1 MLYGRRA
8 GTPISI
14 TIIDHPANPG
24 YPTYWHARNYGL
36 FAANPLGQK
45 VFSKGAENLNY
56 RLLKGQSVR
65 FRYRVVITSGIPVPA
80 TGKVPGWVKDFEKN
94 NPS

>member
-1 MLYGRRA
+1 M
-8 GTPISI
+8 
-14 TIIDHPANPG
+14 NQK
-24 YPTYWHARNYGL
+24 L
-36 FAANPLGQK
+36 FFKELKFFLKNQKFFFKKLKVFFEKPK

-65 FRYRVVITSGIPVPA
+65 FQYRVVITSGIPVPA